1 MARLW
6 RLRNGEMI
14 EWRHVSFASPAGF
27 AEDTKHYFSQKD
39 KLFRRPSTQE
49 IGPANQDDEAI
60 GYAV

>member
-1 MARLW
+1 
-6 RLRNGEMI
+6 MI

-27 AEDTKHYFSQKD
+27 AEDTKHYFSEKD
-39 KLFRRPSTQE
+39 KLVRRPSTQE